1 MAQETGLIYNI
12 SPNGSAGD
20 WYWDV
25 RCDGSII
32 ARGLAPTRTQARADA
47 ITSSAGRRD
56 EPREDRPLPL
66 ESPSKG
72 RPEDYDAPF
81 IDDRDEAP
89 NEAERQPV
97 A

>member
-32 ARGLAPTRTQARADA
+32 ARGLAATRKQARADA
-47 ITSSAGRRD
+47 ITAGHED
-56 EPREDRPLPL
+56 EPREDRTLPL
-66 ESPSKG
+66 ESPSI
-72 RPEDYDAPF
+72 RAS
-81 IDDRDEAP
+81 
-89 NEAERQPV
+89 
-97 A
+97 